1 MPAVASVAA
10 LLGAAAEFAAGD
22 LHLAVELTALAAARR
37 SLESSGLLLLGEVH
51 GVQENPLLIGA
62 LIGALGITSLALE
75 WHEELAPVVDTFVAT
90 GSLKDHELLWTG
102 DGRLTAGHLALLA
115 DRAGTGQLRLIL
127 FDGTIGADW
136 SWTKRD
142 HAMATRLLAH
152 SEPDARTLV
161 VAGNAHTA
169 TSETDLGVPMGAWL
183 AAVRP
188 GVREVQVRYRG
199 GAFYNNELRQF
210 RRAGWGREHPPLLT
224 LRHGE
229 LVLSLSSATEAV
241 VPQRPSQSLIDTPR
255 ASKRP

>member
-10 LLGAAAEFAAGD
+10 LLRAAAEFAAGD
-22 LHLAVELTALAAARR
+22 LHRAVEPAALAAARR

-51 GVQENPLLIGA
+51 GVRENPLLIGA
-62 LIGALGITSLALE
+62 LTDALGITSLALE
-75 WHEELAPVVDTFVAT
+75 WHEELAPVVDAFVAT
-90 GSLKDHELLWTG
+90 GSLKDHELLWMG

-115 DRAGTGQLRLIL
+115 DRMGTGQLRLIL

-142 HAMATRLLAH
+142 QAMATRLLAH
-152 SEPDARTLV
+152 SEPGARTLV

-169 TSETDLGVPMGAWL
+169 TSETDLGVPMGAQL

-188 GVREVQVRYRG
+188 GVREVRVCYRG

-210 RRAGWGREHPPLLT
+210 RSDGRGQERAPLLT
-224 LRHGE
+224 RRRGE
-229 LVLSLSSATEAV
+229 LVLTLSSATAAV
-241 VPQRPSQSLIDTPR
+241 VPQRPGLR
-255 ASKRP
+255 A